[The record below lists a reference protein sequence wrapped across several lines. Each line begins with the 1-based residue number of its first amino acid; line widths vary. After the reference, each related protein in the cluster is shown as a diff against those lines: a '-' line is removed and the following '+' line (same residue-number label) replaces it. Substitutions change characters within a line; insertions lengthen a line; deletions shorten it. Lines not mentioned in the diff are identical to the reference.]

1 MIRVAI
7 DAMGGDLGPCI
18 AFECANNLLS
28 KYSDIEIQLYYHE
41 SSPCNSRY
49 TNQYLTKFPDEN
61 LQRLTLVECDDYY
74 RVDEELDRSLFKRKE
89 ASLFQALTSMKQ
101 ARSDVVVTCGNT
113 GVMVALARYLLGLI
127 RPKLYPALMREL
139 SVKPLRC
146 LVDLGANVHCPAS
159 MLLGFAELGSAYV
172 EVMSGE
178 KAQVGLLNVGVEAS
192 KGSNIVKQVDNL
204 LSKQKWPEYLG
215 YAEGH
220 ELFTGDKNVIVCD
233 GMVGNAV
240 LKASEGL
247 LSFLMGKT
255 AQMKGATQ
263 ILESFYQNERRH
275 GACLV
280 GVRGNL
286 VKSHGDSDVPAM
298 MGAVE
303 YGIDIARTQL
313 AKKIETRLTTEEIK

>member
-41 SSPCNSRY
+41 SSSCKNNS
-49 TNQYLTKFPDEN
+49 TNLYLSKFTKDASS
-61 LQRLTLVECDDYY
+61 RLILVNCLDYY
-74 RVDEELDRSLFKRKE
+74 RVDEELERSLFKRKD
-89 ASLFQALTSMKQ
+89 ASLYQALLSMKQ
-101 ARSDVVVTCGNT
+101 GRSDVVVTCGNT

-159 MLLGFAELGSAYV
+159 MLCGFAELGSAYV
-172 EVMSGE
+172 EEMGKE
-178 KAQVGLLNVGVEAS
+178 KAKVGLLNVGVEAS

-204 LSKQKWPEYLG
+204 LSKREWPNYLG

-247 LSFLMGKT
+247 LHFLMGKT
-255 AQMKGATQ
+255 AQLKDSNQ
-263 ILESFYQNERRH
+263 VLESFYQSERRH

-298 MGAVE
+298 IGAVE

-313 AKKIETRLTTEEIK
+313 SKKIEARLTREEIE

>member
-18 AFECANNLLS
+18 AFECASNLLS
-28 KYSDIEIQLYYHE
+28 KYSDIKVQLYYHE
-41 SSPCNSRY
+41 SSSCKNNSAK
-49 TNQYLTKFPDEN
+49 QYLKQFTSDA
-61 LQRLTLVECDDYY
+61 LSRLTLVECLDYY

-89 ASLFQALTSMKQ
+89 ASLYQALFSMKQ
-101 ARSDVVVTCGNT
+101 GESDVVVTCGNT
-113 GVMVALARYLLGLI
+113 GVMVALARFLLGLI

-139 SVKPLRC
+139 SIKPLRC
-146 LVDLGANVHCPAS
+146 LIDLGANVHCPAS
-159 MLLGFAELGSAYV
+159 MLCGFAELGSAYV
-172 EVMSGE
+172 EEMSGE
-178 KAQVGLLNVGVEAS
+178 KAKVGLLNVGVEAS

-204 LSKQKWPEYLG
+204 LAARKWPEYMG
-215 YAEGH
+215 FAEGH
-220 ELFTGDKNVIVCD
+220 ELFSGDKNVIVCD

-247 LSFLMGKT
+247 LRFLMDKT
-255 AQMKGATQ
+255 AQLKDSNQ
-263 ILESFYQNERRH
+263 VLESFYQNERRH
-275 GACLV
+275 GACLI

-303 YGIDIARTQL
+303 YGIDMARIQL
-313 AKKIETRLTTEEIK
+313 SKKIEARLTREEIK

>member
-41 SSPCNSRY
+41 SSPCNTHTS
-49 TNQYLTKFPDEN
+49 NPYLTQFTKDA
-61 LQRLTLVECDDYY
+61 LSRLTLIECDDFY
-74 RVDEELDRSLFKRKE
+74 RVDETLDRGLFRRKQ
-89 ASLFQALTSMKQ
+89 ASLYQALISLKE

-159 MLLGFAELGSAYV
+159 MLCGFAELGSAYI
-172 EVMSGE
+172 EEMSAE
-178 KAQVGLLNVGVEAS
+178 TAKVGLLNVGVEAS
-192 KGSNIVKQVDNL
+192 KGSNIVRQVDSM
-204 LSKQKWPEYLG
+204 LSARVWPEYLG

-220 ELFTGDKNVIVCD
+220 ELFAGDKNVIVCD

-247 LSFLMGKT
+247 LQFLMGKT
-255 AQMKGATQ
+255 SQMKDSNQ
-263 ILESFYQNERRH
+263 MLESFYQNERRH

-286 VKSHGDSDVPAM
+286 VKSHGNSDVPAM

-303 YGIDIARTQL
+303 YGIEIARTQL
-313 AKKIETRLTTEEIK
+313 AQKIEARLTTEEIK

>member
-1 MIRVAI
+1 MIRVAL

-18 AFECANNLLS
+18 AFQCASILLS

-41 SSPCNSRY
+41 SSPCKSHLS
-49 TNQYLTKFPDEN
+49 NQYLTQLPKHD
-61 LQRLTLVECDDYY
+61 LARLTLIDCHDSFA
-74 RVDEELDRSLFKRKE
+74 VDEVLDRSLFRRKE
-89 ASLFQALTSMKQ
+89 ASLYQAILSLKQ
-101 ARSDVVVTCGNT
+101 GRSDVVVTCGNT

-159 MLLGFAELGSAYV
+159 MLVGFAQLGSAYV
-172 EVMSGE
+172 EEMSGVAA
-178 KAQVGLLNVGVEAS
+178 KVGLLNVGVEAS
-192 KGSNIVKQVDNL
+192 KGSNIVRQVDDL
-204 LSKQKWPEYLG
+204 LSAKTWPNYLG

-220 ELFTGDKNVIVCD
+220 ELFSGDKNVIVCD

-247 LSFLMGKT
+247 LSFLIEKST
-255 AQMKGATQ
+255 QMKSSNQ
-263 ILESFYQNERRH
+263 VLESLYQNERRH

-303 YGIDIARTQL
+303 YGIEIAQAQL
-313 AKKIETRLTTEEIK
+313 AKKIEMRLTTEEIK

>member
-41 SSPCNSRY
+41 SFPCNTQSSK
-49 TNQYLTKFPDEN
+49 QHLTQFSKDA
-61 LQRLTLVECDDYY
+61 LKRLTLIECSDYY

-89 ASLFQALTSMKQ
+89 ASLYQALISMKQ
-101 ARSDVVVTCGNT
+101 GKSDVVVTCGNT

-159 MLLGFAELGSAYV
+159 MLCGFAELGSAYV
-172 EVMSGE
+172 EEMSGE
-178 KAQVGLLNVGVEAS
+178 KAKVGLLNVGVEAS
-192 KGSNIVKQVDNL
+192 KGSNIVRQVDIL
-204 LSKQKWPEYLG
+204 LSLREWPEYVG

-220 ELFTGDKNVIVCD
+220 ELFSGDKNVIVCD

-247 LSFLMGKT
+247 LHFLMGK
-255 AQMKGATQ
+255 AAKMEGSNQV
-263 ILESFYQNERRH
+263 LESFYQNEQRH

-286 VKSHGDSDVPAM
+286 VKSHGNSDVPAM

-313 AKKIETRLTTEEIK
+313 SKKIEVRLMREEIK

>member
-41 SSPCNSRY
+41 SSSCKNNSK
-49 TNQYLTKFPDEN
+49 NPYLDQFTKDA
-61 LQRLTLVECDDYY
+61 LARLTLIECNDYY
-74 RVDEELDRSLFKRKE
+74 RVDEELERSLFRRKE
-89 ASLFQALTSMKQ
+89 ASLYQAILSMKQ
-101 ARSDVVVTCGNT
+101 GKSDVVVTCGNT

-139 SVKPLRC
+139 SVQPLRC

-159 MLLGFAELGSAYV
+159 MLCGFAELGSAYV
-172 EVMSGE
+172 EEMSAE
-178 KAQVGLLNVGVEAS
+178 KAKVGLLNVGVEAS

-204 LSKQKWPEYLG
+204 LSSRKWPEYLG

-247 LSFLMGKT
+247 LRFLMGKT
-255 AQMKGATQ
+255 AQLKDSNQ
-263 ILESFYQNERRH
+263 VLESFYQNERRH

-313 AKKIETRLTTEEIK
+313 SKNFEARLTREEIK